1 MDALTIIF
9 IILGFILAVVG
20 IVGCIVPGLPG
31 PPLNYIA
38 VVLLDIAKPEL
49 YTSKF
54 LLWFGLV
61 VVIVY
66 FLDYIL
72 PVLGAKIY
80 NASKYGIWGSIIG
93 MIIGIFF
100 FPPFGMILGIII
112 GTITGELLA
121 GKEHSEALKVGFVTF
136 IASMTVIIIKLSLS
150 LILTFYFLKGVFTI
164 GYGMF

>member
-9 IILGFILAVVG
+9 IIIGLILAVTG

-38 VVLLDIAKPEL
+38 IVLLDIAQPD
-49 YTSKF
+49 TFSSKF

-72 PVLGAKIY
+72 PVIGAKIY

-100 FPPFGMILGIII
+100 FPPFGMVLGIII
-112 GTITGELLA
+112 GAVTGELLA
-121 GKEHSEALKVGFVTF
+121 GKEQSQALKVGFATF
-136 IASMTVIIIKLSLS
+136 VASMTVIIIKLSLS
-150 LILTFYFLKGVFTI
+150 MILTFYFLKGIFSI
-164 GYGMF
+164 AYDSF